1 MLLRLLNWLDNAKQ
15 RWEKNFKQQ
24 RNNVYLSSF
33 NFSHNGWLFPKCIWA
48 GCKLFPGS
56 SQPMNKTVT
65 GVVISLMLSN
75 TAFWFWQHVL
85 KYNKTK
91 TFTLQS
97 NTVRKNMSFWYEFFP
112 MIQIPLQTYKA
123 RVKYVFVKSYHSL
136 VFDNLVFVQNLRCI
150 CCRFADRTI
159 CGKVISLCTHWLYH
173 WLIRH
178 HILVDALQNRAKIQ

>member
-33 NFSHNGWLFPKCIWA
+33 NFSHNGWLFPKCIWT
-48 GCKLFPGS
+48 GCKLFPSS

-65 GVVISLMLSN
+65 RVVISLMLSN

-91 TFTLQS
+91 TLTLQS

-123 RVKYVFVKSYHSL
+123 RVKYVRYLLNLTIAWSLIIWYLFNICDVSVVDLLIGLFVARSSA
-136 VFDNLVFVQNLRCI
+136 
-150 CCRFADRTI
+150 FARTDSI
-159 CGKVISLCTHWLYH
+159 IGS
-173 WLIRH
+173 
-178 HILVDALQNRAKIQ
+178 